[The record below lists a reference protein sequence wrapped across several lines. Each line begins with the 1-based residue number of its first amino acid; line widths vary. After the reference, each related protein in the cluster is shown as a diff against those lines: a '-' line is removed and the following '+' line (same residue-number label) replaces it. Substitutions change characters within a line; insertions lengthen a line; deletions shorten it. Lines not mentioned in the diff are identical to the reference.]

1 MLMKYLT
8 VTLLVVLLA
17 CGGLFAQKPSRR
29 TPDPRNKASEALTDV
44 GDKLVDEQKW
54 NEAIDAYQRAIGI
67 DPQNA
72 DAYVGLGD
80 AYMGLGKWVEALGS
94 YKKAVELDPQSA
106 DAQYALG
113 DAYNTMRM
121 HGDAFAPL
129 VKAIQLD
136 PGFAEAYYGIA
147 HAYLSGKQYAKSISF
162 LNSAIR
168 LKPDYEDAHYGLAIA
183 YLNLGNQKGLDGERK
198 RLVALNSA
206 LVKKLDSDINKFDP
220 ASSEALRSSEA
231 APSPIDA
238 PRGAEL
244 TKPGTQS
251 PADATPA
258 SELTKQRSQSPT
270 DAPRASELTEQK
282 TQSATDAPRA
292 SEPTKQKTPATAD
305 ATSASGPPTERSQ
318 APASSAPQAVA
329 SNAHDAVSNKQL
341 PPDSSQPK
349 LSNGRRLA
357 LVIGNGAYSSAPPLK
372 NPPNDARDMAARLK
386 AFGFEVTTGI
396 NLNQREMKRL
406 IRGFGLTLK
415 AGGAG
420 LFYYAGHGVQ
430 SKGHNYLV
438 PIDAD
443 IQSEAEVEDFGVD
456 VNLVL
461 KFMDEAQNGLN
472 IMILDACRDNPFGRS
487 FRSASNGLAQVD
499 APTGTLIAYA
509 TAPGRVASDGS
520 GQNGLYTSELLRQ
533 MSVAGL
539 SATEI
544 FMRVRAEVMKQTGNK
559 QVPWEAS
566 SLVGVFYFAGPSTSA
581 ANPGPSNLPRNESKV
596 DPAAFELSYW
606 ESIKNSTDGEEFK
619 SYLERYPDGHFSML
633 ANNRLRQLQTSR
645 KNTGNEHAG
654 DVNAGRETS
663 NSPSKQS
670 PETDNISSGG
680 NKVAGTRTFDVR
692 NGVKRTYGVLELSPA
707 GLRYRE
713 VGGRHDF
720 IVPCSALQVV
730 TINTSWA
737 STVFHKLHIKYSFN
751 GVEKKIDLDGKN
763 NKQMRDEILETCA
776 MKRK

>member
-1 MLMKYLT
+1 MTLMRQNQTFMKSLT
-8 VTLLVVLLA
+8 WTLLAVLLA
-17 CGGLFAQKPSRR
+17 SGSLFSQKAGRR
-29 TPDPRNKASEALTDV
+29 TAAPQNKDSEALIEA
-44 GDKLVDEQKW
+44 GDKLVDEGKW
-54 NEAIDAYQRAIGI
+54 SEAIDAYQQATRV

-72 DAYVGLGD
+72 DAYVRLGD
-80 AYMGLGKWVEALGS
+80 AYMGAAKWAEALVA
-94 YKKAVELDPQSA
+94 YKKAVALAPQSV

-136 PGFAEAYYGIA
+136 PTFAEAYYGIGY
-147 HAYLSGKQYAKSISF
+147 AYLAGKQYAKSLSF

-168 LKPDYEDAHYGLAIA
+168 LKPDYEDAHYGLAVA
-183 YLNLGNQKGLDGERK
+183 HLNLGNQKELDDERK
-198 RLVALNSA
+198 RLVGLNSA
-206 LVKKLDSDINKFDP
+206 LVKKLDSDIDKFKLT
-220 ASSEALRSSEA
+220 ASEGLASTA
-231 APSPIDA
+231 A
-238 PRGAEL
+238 
-244 TKPGTQS
+244 TQS
-251 PADATPA
+251 PADAAPA
-258 SELTKQRSQSPT
+258 P
-270 DAPRASELTEQK
+270 
-282 TQSATDAPRA
+282 
-292 SEPTKQKTPATAD
+292 EPTKQKTPPPAAATRPSELTKRRTQSPAAATRASGLTKQITQSPAD
-305 ATSASGPPTERSQ
+305 APQASEPTKQRTQSPTSFAQQTSAS
-318 APASSAPQAVA
+318 
-329 SNAHDAVSNKQL
+329 NDA
-341 PPDSSQPK
+341 
-349 LSNGRRLA
+349 LSNRQLQPDALQTKPSDGRRLA
-357 LVIGNGAYSSAPPLK
+357 LVIGNGNYSKAPPLK
-372 NPPNDARDMAARLK
+372 NPPNDARDVAARLK

-406 IRGFGLTLK
+406 IRGFGLTLR

-430 SKGHNYLV
+430 SKGHNYLI

-461 KFMDEAQNGLN
+461 NFMDEAQNGLN
-472 IMILDACRDNPFGRS
+472 IVILDACRDNPFGRS
-487 FRSASNGLAQVD
+487 FRSTSNGLAQVD

-539 SATEI
+539 SVTEM

-581 ANPGPSNLPRNESKV
+581 ANPGPSNSLKNESKV

-606 ESIKNSTDGEEFK
+606 ESIKNSTDAEEFK
-619 SYLERYPDGHFSML
+619 SYLERYPNGHFSAL
-633 ANNRLRQLQTSR
+633 ANNRLRQLETSR
-645 KNTGNEHAG
+645 NNTGNDNVG
-654 DVNAGRETS
+654 DVNAERDTS
-663 NSPSKQS
+663 KSPSMQN
-670 PETDNISSGG
+670 PPTDNISSGD
-680 NKVAGTRTFDVR
+680 NRVAGAKTFDVR
-692 NGVKRTYGVLELSPA
+692 NGVKRTNGVLELSPA

-713 VGGRHDF
+713 VGGMHDF
-720 IVPCSALQVV
+720 VIPCSALQVV

-737 STVFHKLHIKYSFN
+737 STVFHKLHIKYSLN
-751 GVEKKIDLDGKN
+751 GVEKQIDLDGKN
-763 NKQMRDEILETCA
+763 NKQMRDAILETCA
-776 MKRK
+776 MKGK